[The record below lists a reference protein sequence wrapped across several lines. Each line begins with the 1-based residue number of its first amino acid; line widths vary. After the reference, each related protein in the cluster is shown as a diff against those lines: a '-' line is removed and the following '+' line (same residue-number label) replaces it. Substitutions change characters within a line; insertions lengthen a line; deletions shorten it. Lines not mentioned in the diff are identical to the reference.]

1 MRVYASAGVARVP
14 SGIHID
20 RADQALYIAKGT
32 GKNRVVS
39 ENELVSAI
47 SVDEIGKFAL

>member
-1 MRVYASAGVARVP
+1 MIRQRLRIRRNYLKRLARAAMARVP

-32 GKNRVVS
+32 GESSRV
-39 ENELVSAI
+39 
-47 SVDEIGKFAL
+47 